1 MAADYNLRL
10 MAPPKRHEQT
20 DNSHRTLLV
29 TGGAG
34 FIGSNFVRFVLQQR
48 PHWRVVNF
56 DALTYAGNLANL
68 RDIENDPRYAFIH
81 ADIRDRQAVS
91 EALQQ
96 HQCDSVVHFAAES
109 HVDRSIMDSG
119 PFVST
124 NVVGTQVMLD
134 AAREFWTQKDLAISP
149 SGHLANDRSSNRQIA
164 KSPDRQI
171 PFRFVHIGTD
181 EVYGELPLDRPD
193 LKFTEDT
200 PIKPNSP
207 YSSSK
212 AAADMLALAYH
223 HTFGMDV
230 VVTRCSNNFG
240 PYQYPEKVI
249 PLFVTNLIDGK
260 KVPLYGD
267 GKNVR
272 DWLHVIDHCEAIL
285 AVLEGGKSGEVYNI
299 GGDNERSNLE
309 LTHTILKIMGM
320 GEEMIQ
326 PVTDRLGHDRRYAID
341 ASKIKKQLNWQPTRS
356 AWPKALQDTI
366 AWYKANENWWRPLK
380 CAP

>member
-1 MAADYNLRL
+1 M
-10 MAPPKRHEQT
+10 
-20 DNSHRTLLV
+20 
-29 TGGAG
+29 
-34 FIGSNFVRFVLQQR
+34 RFVLQQR
-48 PHWRVVNF
+48 PAWRVVNF

-68 RDIENDPRYAFIH
+68 RDVEKKWAGNYTFIH
-81 ADIRDRQAVS
+81 ADIRDRKAVS
-91 EALQQ
+91 DALAK
-96 HQCDSVVHFAAES
+96 HQCDTIVHFAAES

-124 NVVGTQVMLD
+124 NVLGTQVMLD
-134 AAREFWTQKDLAISP
+134 AARECWGSRLSVLGSQPKDTDTAESRTP
-149 SGHLANDRSSNRQIA
+149 KAESQ
-164 KSPDRQI
+164 
-171 PFRFVHIGTD
+171 FRFVHIGTD

-193 LKFTEDT
+193 RKFTEDT

-285 AVLEGGKSGEVYNI
+285 AVLERGLPGEVYNI
-299 GGDNERSNLE
+299 GGNNERSNNE
-309 LTHTILKIMGM
+309 LTRSILKIMGM
-320 GEEMIQ
+320 GEEYIQ

-341 ASKIKKQLNWQPTRS
+341 ASKIQRELGWAPSRS
-356 AWPKALQDTI
+356 AWPTALEETI
-366 AWYKANENWWRPLK
+366 AWYKSNENWWRELK
-380 CAP
+380 CAHAKAGV

>member
-1 MAADYNLRL
+1 MPHNAAR
-10 MAPPKRHEQT
+10 E
-20 DNSHRTLLV
+20 HRTLLV

-34 FIGSNFVRFVLQQR
+34 FIGSNFVRFALQQR
-48 PHWRVVNF
+48 PGWRIVNF

-68 RDIENDPRYAFIH
+68 RQIEKDPRYAFIH
-81 ADIRDRQAVS
+81 ADIRDRAAV
-91 EALQQ
+91 ERALAE
-96 HQCDSVVHFAAES
+96 HRVDTVVHFAAES

-124 NVVGTQVMLD
+124 NVLGTQVMLD
-134 AAREFWTQKDLAISP
+134 AAREAEIS
-149 SGHLANDRSSNRQIA
+149 
-164 KSPDRQI
+164 
-171 PFRFVHIGTD
+171 RFVHIGTD
-181 EVYGELPLDRPD
+181 EVYGELPLERVD
-193 LKFTEDT
+193 LKFTEET
-200 PIKPNSP
+200 PIQPSSP

-212 AAADMLALAYH
+212 AASDMLALAYH
-223 HTFGMDV
+223 HTYGMNV

-285 AVLEGGKSGEVYNI
+285 AVLERGLAGEVYNI
-299 GGDNERSNLE
+299 GGNNERSNNE
-309 LTHTILKIMGM
+309 LTRSILKIMGL

-341 ASKIKKQLNWQPTRS
+341 AAKIKREL
-356 AWPKALQDTI
+356 
-366 AWYKANENWWRPLK
+366 
-380 CAP
+380 